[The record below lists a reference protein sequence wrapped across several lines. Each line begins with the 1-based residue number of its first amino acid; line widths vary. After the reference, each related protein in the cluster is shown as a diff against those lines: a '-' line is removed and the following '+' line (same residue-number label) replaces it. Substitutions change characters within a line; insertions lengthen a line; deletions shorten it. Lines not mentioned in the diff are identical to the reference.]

1 MLLVDQLLAPGGLV
15 ATFQPIIRIAGSE
28 CRVEEV
34 EGLVRGAAGTN
45 AARSAVLFE
54 YARRKR
60 IEPQIDRACTELV
73 CRSAAPI
80 AGRGVGLSINVH
92 AATLARD
99 AEFPEFLLAQAAEAG
114 FPGDHLTVE
123 LVEHSSHWN
132 REGALAAIDRLR
144 GAGVRIALDDVGRGH
159 SNIDLL
165 LDVRPDVVKLDR
177 YFVLGAS
184 QCEMR
189 RAVLA
194 SFRDMAAG
202 LGAVVVAEG
211 VETAEDL
218 ATVVEAGVVVVQ
230 GWYFGHPVASVAD
243 AASPYGVR
251 QLPAALARD
260 PR

>member
-15 ATFQPIIRIAGSE
+15 ATFQPIIRVVGTE
-28 CRVEEV
+28 CRVEEI

-45 AARSAVLFE
+45 GARSAVLFE

-73 CRSAAPI
+73 CRSAAPV

-99 AEFPEFLLAQAAEAG
+99 PAFPEFVLGHAAEAG
-114 FPGDHLTVE
+114 FPGDHLTIEV
-123 LVEHSSHWN
+123 VEHSSHWN

-144 GAGVRIALDDVGRGH
+144 EAGVRIALDDVGRGH

-177 YFVLGAS
+177 YFVVGAS

-189 RAVLA
+189 KAVLA

-218 ATVVEAGVVVVQ
+218 ATVVGAGVVVLQ
-230 GWYFGHPVASVAD
+230 GWYFGHPVASAID

-251 QLPAALARD
+251 QLPDALS
-260 PR
+260 